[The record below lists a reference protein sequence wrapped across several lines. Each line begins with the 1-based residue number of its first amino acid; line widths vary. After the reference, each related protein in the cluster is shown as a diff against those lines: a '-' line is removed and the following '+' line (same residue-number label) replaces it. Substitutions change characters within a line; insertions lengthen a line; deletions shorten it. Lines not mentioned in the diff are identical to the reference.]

1 MGREKPLFQEV
12 TFGLNEGDKAAII
25 GRNGTGKST
34 LLNVI
39 AGVLPADDGQIT
51 INKLSGVSYLSQNPE
66 FDGENTIREHI
77 FKSESPK
84 LKIINEYEDLCDK
97 MADGLTNG
105 QQSRFDALTLEMD
118 KGDLWNYESQ
128 IRSILG
134 TLGINDLSRKMN
146 TLSGGMV
153 KKVALAQVLVEDT
166 KLLLLD
172 EPTNHLDI
180 QTIYWLQNYLHDTK
194 RTVLMVT
201 HDRYF
206 LDAVCNNI
214 YELARYHLKLY
225 EGNYSTYLEKKEI
238 EAEIE
243 ENTERRI
250 ESVLR
255 FERDW
260 LRRGP
265 CARGTKAK
273 ARIQRDMQLINREKF
288 AKDKGFQFE
297 VAGRRLGGKILE
309 LHGISKNFQKGFAE
323 GGSLPLAPT
332 AGAFSATP
340 SPGGTPPTPQNCH
353 TDSELLRNSNSK
365 KIALSGQSF
374 PVLKDFSYTFSKGE
388 KIGIFG
394 ENGSGKSTLLNIIT
408 GNFPPD
414 SGEVIKGENTFFGYY
429 QQNPVFKDL
438 NMTVL
443 DYIKE
448 AADVVQMNDG
458 RTLSASLFLKQFG
471 FEGKIQHSMLSTL
484 SGGER
489 KRVFLVRLL
498 ISNPNFLI
506 LDEPT
511 NDFDIFTMNI
521 LEEFLLGYKGC
532 LLIVSHDRY
541 FMDKIADT
549 MFIMEEDGAVSGFV
563 GKCSEYLDYL
573 EETENRK
580 LKAESGKGKAESL
593 GKVSAETNGLTNGS
607 SVSQTKNPMGEVS
620 HSQQSVAKSS
630 TTSSVGGSTPAMPPK
645 PRRKTFKEQK
655 EFENLE
661 AEIMELEEKK
671 SELEQLMTSSD
682 FTVVQEAGEEYKTV
696 EAKLTADYARWEEL
710 AELG

>member
-1 MGREKPLFQEV
+1 MGREAPLFKDV

-39 AGVLPADDGQIT
+39 VGLLPADDGQIT
-51 INKLSGVSYLSQNPE
+51 INKLSGVSYLPQNPE
-66 FDGENTIREHI
+66 FNGENTIREHI

-84 LKIINEYEDLCDK
+84 LKLINEYEDLCEK

-134 TLGINDLSRKMN
+134 VLGINDLSRKMKA
-146 TLSGGMV
+146 LSGGMV

-214 YELARYHLKLY
+214 YELFRYHLKLY

-309 LHGISKNFQKGFAE
+309 LHGISKNFLKT
-323 GGSLPLAPT
+323 SDNAPVI
-332 AGAFSATP
+332 
-340 SPGGTPPTPQNCH
+340 
-353 TDSELLRNSNSK
+353 R
-365 KIALSGQSF
+365 
-374 PVLKDFSYTFSKGE
+374 DFSYTFSKGE

-394 ENGSGKSTLLNIIT
+394 GNGSGKSTLLNIIT
-408 GNFPPD
+408 GNLPPD

-438 NMTVL
+438 SMTVL

-448 AADVVQMNDG
+448 AADVVEMNDG

-549 MFIMEEDGAVSGFV
+549 MFIMEDDGGISGFV
-563 GKCSEYLDYL
+563 GKCSEYIEYL
-573 EETENRK
+573 EEKVRSEELGTRSNSSENNTK
-580 LKAESGKGKAESL
+580 I
-593 GKVSAETNGLTNGS
+593 TNGS
-607 SVSQTKNPMGEVS
+607 SKKGDFKVGSDGKAGKTCETGFERVSVKAVPEPCLLNGALRGVPAEGVAESGSATDACSEGE
-620 HSQQSVAKSS
+620 
-630 TTSSVGGSTPAMPPK
+630 TSPIKAVK
-645 PRRKTFKEQK
+645 PRKKTFKEQK

-661 AEIMELEEKK
+661 VEIMELEERK
-671 SELEQLMTSSD
+671 SVLESEMTSSD
-682 FTVVQEAGEEYKTV
+682 FTVAQKAGEEYKSV

-710 AELG
+710 AELS

>member
-1 MGREKPLFQEV
+1 MNILSINNISRMGREAPLFSGV
-12 TFGLNEGDKAAII
+12 TFGMDEGDKAAII

-34 LLNVI
+34 LLSVI
-39 AGVLPADDGQIT
+39 AGALNPDDGQVV
-51 INKLSGVSYLSQNPE
+51 INKSAGVSYLPQNPA
-66 FDGENTIREHI
+66 FNGEDSIKEHI
-77 FKSESPK
+77 FKSQSPK
-84 LKIINEYEDLCDK
+84 LALINEYEELCAK
-97 MADGLTNG
+97 MAAGLSESE
-105 QQSRFDALTLEMD
+105 QQRFDKLTLEMD
-118 KGDLWNYESQ
+118 NGNLWNYEAQ

-134 TLGINDLSRKMN
+134 TLGINDLSRRMS
-146 TLSGGMV
+146 TLSGGML

-180 QTIYWLQNYLHDTK
+180 QTIYWLQNYLHETD
-194 RTVLMVT
+194 RCVLMVT

-214 YELARYHLKLY
+214 YELARGKLKLY
-225 EGNYSTYLEKKEI
+225 QGNYSTYLEKKEV

-260 LRRGP
+260 LMRGP
-265 CARGTKAK
+265 CARGTKQK
-273 ARIQRDMQLINREKF
+273 ARMQHDLQLINREKF

-323 GGSLPLAPT
+323 NARD
-332 AGAFSATP
+332 SA
-340 SPGGTPPTPQNCH
+340 
-353 TDSELLRNSNSK
+353 K
-365 KIALSGQSF
+365 SF

-394 ENGSGKSTLLNIIT
+394 GNGSGKSTLLNIIT
-408 GNFPPD
+408 GNLQPD
-414 SGEVIKGENTFFGYY
+414 SGEIVKGENTFFGYY
-429 QQNPVFKDL
+429 QQNPVFEDL
-438 NMTVL
+438 SLTVL
-443 DYIKE
+443 EYIE
-448 AADVVQMNDG
+448 ERADVIKMNDG
-458 RTLSASLFLKQFG
+458 KVLSASLFLTRFG

-521 LEEFLLGYKGC
+521 L
-532 LLIVSHDRY
+532 
-541 FMDKIADT
+541 
-549 MFIMEEDGAVSGFV
+549 
-563 GKCSEYLDYL
+563 
-573 EETENRK
+573 
-580 LKAESGKGKAESL
+580 
-593 GKVSAETNGLTNGS
+593 
-607 SVSQTKNPMGEVS
+607 
-620 HSQQSVAKSS
+620 
-630 TTSSVGGSTPAMPPK
+630 
-645 PRRKTFKEQK
+645 
-655 EFENLE
+655 
-661 AEIMELEEKK
+661 
-671 SELEQLMTSSD
+671 
-682 FTVVQEAGEEYKTV
+682 
-696 EAKLTADYARWEEL
+696 
-710 AELG
+710 

>member
-134 TLGINDLSRKMN
+134 TLGINDLSRKMS

-323 GGSLPLAPT
+323 GGSGSKGESLPLATT

-340 SPGGTPPTPQNCH
+340 STGTP
-353 TDSELLRNSNSK
+353 RN
-365 KIALSGQSF
+365 A

-394 ENGSGKSTLLNIIT
+394 GNGSGKSTLLNIIT
-408 GNFPPD
+408 GNLPPD
-414 SGEVIKGENTFFGYY
+414 SGEVVKGENTFFGYY

-448 AADVVQMNDG
+448 AADVVEMNDG

-521 LEEFLLGYKGC
+521 LEEFLLAYKGC

-549 MFIMEEDGAVSGFV
+549 MFIMEEDGSVSGFV
-563 GKCSEYLDYL
+563 GKCSEYIDYL
-573 EETENRK
+573 EEQKSNDTSALPEK
-580 LKAESGKGKAESL
+580 TSHESG
-593 GKVSAETNGLTNGS
+593 T
-607 SVSQTKNPMGEVS
+607 
-620 HSQQSVAKSS
+620 AK
-630 TTSSVGGSTPAMPPK
+630 TSSENSSQEKLNATESQK
-645 PRRKTFKEQK
+645 KRKKTFKEQK

-661 AEIMELEEKK
+661 AEIMKLEEKK

-682 FTVVQEAGEEYKTV
+682 FAVVQKAGDEYKSV
-696 EAKLTADYARWEEL
+696 EEKLTADYARWEIL

>member
-1 MGREKPLFQEV
+1 MNILSVNSLSKLGREAPLFTEV

-39 AGVLPADDGQIT
+39 AGKLPADDGQVIV
-51 INKLSGVSYLSQNPE
+51 NKLSGVSYLPQNPE

-84 LKIINEYEDLCDK
+84 LKIITEYEDLCEK
-97 MADGLTNG
+97 MGEELTNG
-105 QQSRFDALTLEMD
+105 QQKRFDELTLEMD

-128 IRSILG
+128 IRSILS
-134 TLGINDLSRKMN
+134 TLGINDLSRKMS

-180 QTIYWLQNYLHDTK
+180 QTIYWLQNYLHDTR

-214 YELARYHLKLY
+214 YELARTRLKLY
-225 EGNYSTYLEKKEI
+225 QGNYSTYLEKKEI

-309 LHGISKNFQKGFAE
+309 LHSISKNFLKTSDNA
-323 GGSLPLAPT
+323 
-332 AGAFSATP
+332 
-340 SPGGTPPTPQNCH
+340 
-353 TDSELLRNSNSK
+353 
-365 KIALSGQSF
+365 
-374 PVLKDFSYTFSKGE
+374 PVLRDFSYTFSKGE

-394 ENGSGKSTLLNIIT
+394 GNGSGKSTLLNIIT
-408 GNFPPD
+408 GAIPPD
-414 SGEVIKGENTFFGYY
+414 SGSIVKGENTFFGYY

-438 NMTVL
+438 SLTVL

-448 AADVVQMNDG
+448 AADVVQMNNG
-458 RTLSASLFLKQFG
+458 KTLSASLFLKEFG

-549 MFIMEEDGAVSGFV
+549 MFIMEDDGSVSGFV
-563 GKCSEYLDYL
+563 GKCSEYIQYL
-573 EETENRK
+573 EEKKKEEEQNKQTNDSLRRANFASKSEDFK
-580 LKAESGKGKAESL
+580 GDSPLGEGVAE
-593 GKVSAETNGLTNGS
+593 NGS
-607 SVSQTKNPMGEVS
+607 AADGWSEGETGSGTAFTETRSKPVSQVLPANA
-620 HSQQSVAKSS
+620 VA
-630 TTSSVGGSTPAMPPK
+630 PYPPPNLK
-645 PRRKTFKEQK
+645 PRKKTFKEQR
-655 EFENLE
+655 EFESLE
-661 AEIMELEEKK
+661 AEIMALEEKK
-671 SELEQLMTSSD
+671 SALEEQMASSD
-682 FTVVQEAGEEYKTV
+682 FTVAQKAGEEYKSV
-696 EAKLTADYARWEEL
+696 DEKLTADYARWEEL
-710 AELG
+710 ADLG